1 MTFPLIP
8 SDNEETAK
16 SEHPF
21 VSERERLKTLGTMI
35 QQMLLL
41 VGATFVVQTQ
51 VLIKAH
57 PYFYGLI
64 YLCAITLFM
73 GFFTFAIRQPP
84 QNKILFECVFLMF
97 ITATM
102 TVLIA
107 LIAKIWIG
115 IASAIIWGV
124 GIYFVIVESKDEFSQ
139 QLIKYAE
146 PISHTKPYKCIYF
159 IFGTLIYYCIAV
171 PIIFVFSK
179 LSICGKSVWNVLKAH
194 STSPYQLVTASPTSF
209 PRHEPH
215 DIPDDL

>member
-1 MTFPLIP
+1 
-8 SDNEETAK
+8 
-16 SEHPF
+16 
-21 VSERERLKTLGTMI
+21 
-35 QQMLLL
+35 MLLL

-51 VLIKAH
+51 VLIEAH

-64 YLCAITLFM
+64 YLCAVTLFM

-159 IFGTLIYYCIAV
+159 IFGTAIYYCIAV

-179 LSICGKSVWNVLKAH
+179 LSICGIYVFSKISICGKSVWNVLKAY
-194 STSPYQLVTASPTSF
+194 STSRYQLVTASPTSF
-209 PRHEPH
+209 PRHVPH
-215 DIPDDL
+215 DEPDL

>member
-1 MTFPLIP
+1 
-8 SDNEETAK
+8 
-16 SEHPF
+16 
-21 VSERERLKTLGTMI
+21 
-35 QQMLLL
+35 
-41 VGATFVVQTQ
+41 
-51 VLIKAH
+51 
-57 PYFYGLI
+57 
-64 YLCAITLFM
+64 
-73 GFFTFAIRQPP
+73 
-84 QNKILFECVFLMF
+84 MF

-107 LIAKIWIG
+107 LVTKVWIG

-179 LSICGKSVWNVLKAH
+179 LSICGKSVWNVLKAY
-194 STSPYQLVTASPTSF
+194 STSRYQLVTASPTSF
-209 PRHEPH
+209 PRHVPH
-215 DIPDDL
+215 DGPDDL